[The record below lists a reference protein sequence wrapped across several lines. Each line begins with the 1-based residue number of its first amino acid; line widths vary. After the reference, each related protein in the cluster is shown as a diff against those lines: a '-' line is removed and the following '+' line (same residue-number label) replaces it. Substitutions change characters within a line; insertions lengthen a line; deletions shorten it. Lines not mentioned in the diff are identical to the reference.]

1 MYFPS
6 SQVELNL
13 ISNGELVYKTN
24 KKPYHGTYFS
34 TSTGKYYVGS
44 PNETVLIE
52 LIPLSVVAAKSDPL
66 AESDPSFVQNNT
78 VGSEFSSPDARF
90 ESFNSEIYSLLTKAP
105 ITPPVIESPSFYSYR
120 PSPDEISIGYSMR
133 FFAKKVDEI
142 IYIEISNDTYNNFI
156 EKSPKVAFNLYEVQP
171 LVWYLTSPGELSVDE
186 SNLINVLEFEEKVN
200 WKNFSKYLKVNKEEE
215 SFLFTKG
222 GEFLLPNRTNYI
234 GYYHTMPDG
243 KIMTGKEHGDGPE
256 LILIPLKSNFII
268 PSSEEISP
276 TIQPPPSITTSSPS
290 SGGGG
295 GY

>member
-13 ISNGELVYKTN
+13 VSNGELVYKTN
-24 KKPYHGTYFS
+24 KRPYYGTYFS

-105 ITPPVIESPSFYSYR
+105 ITPPVVEPPPFYSYR
-120 PSPDEISIGYSMR
+120 PSSDEISVGYSMR
-133 FFAKKVDEI
+133 FFAKKVDEL
-142 IYIEISNDTYNNFI
+142 IYIEISNGTYNNFI
-156 EKSPKVAFNLYEVQP
+156 EKTPEVAFNLYEVQP

-186 SNLINVLEFEEKVN
+186 SNLINILEFEKKIN
-200 WKNFSKYLKVNKEEE
+200 WKNFSKYLKVNRVKEN
-215 SFLFTKG
+215 FLYTKG
-222 GEFLLPNRTNYI
+222 GELLLPNRTNYI

-243 KIMTGKEHGDGPE
+243 RIMTGKEHGDGPE
-256 LILIPLKSNFII
+256 LILIPLKSI
-268 PSSEEISP
+268 PTLPLNEEISP
-276 TIQPPPSITTSSPS
+276 SVQSSPTQTSSPS